1 MEVQEV
7 PTRCLASLGLAFSSA
22 LMIVTWVF
30 SCREPL
36 AALGHQGWVRS
47 NAYLKSGW
55 ERLVRCSVGKLPTP
69 TVWLRAHCPSL
80 LRSITRSQPQCGL
93 KSDVYRPFRDHAAY
107 PVSELFIQG
116 LRTQTFS
123 GMQALQ
129 PCVVQSQAVCERC
142 ERL

>member
-1 MEVQEV
+1 MLSVSGPGFQLRTHDSYMGLQLQGASGCVRASGLGQEQCLLEVRV
-7 PTRCLASLGLAFSSA
+7 G
-22 LMIVTWVF
+22 
-30 SCREPL
+30 
-36 AALGHQGWVRS
+36 ALGEM
-47 NAYLKSGW
+47 LSGKASHLN
-55 ERLVRCSVGKLPTP
+55 RVA
-69 TVWLRAHCPSL
+69 RAHCPSL